1 MIDCLTNTA
10 SVVYNFNESSTLPTI
25 KLRGYIFEGWYD
37 NVDYSGTPIT
47 NLNQTTSKKLYAK
60 WSIDE
65 NQVDK
70 DAANLVDVYI
80 YNLTTSK
87 AVVNKITVG
96 YVKTMYDN
104 LSRKGKTLVEN
115 YSTLEKY
122 LNRYN

>member
-1 MIDCLTNTA
+1 ML
-10 SVVYNFNESSTLPTI
+10 VKKQL
-25 KLRGYIFEGWYD
+25 
-37 NVDYSGTPIT
+37 
-47 NLNQTTSKKLYAK
+47 KKLT
-60 WSIDE
+60 
-65 NQVDK
+65 QQ

-104 LSRKGKTLVEN
+104 LSRKGKTLVAN